1 MVDKLQSKLKFYK
14 RQAEEAEEI
23 AATNLAK
30 YRKVQHDLEDVE
42 DRNVSASIRLSSAR
56 PTYRSA
62 LSEQREQAPQQQSS
76 QARASSTVPQRAGSV
91 RRY

>member
-23 AATNLAK
+23 AAANLAK

-42 DRNVSASIRLSSAR
+42 ERTTLRLSSTR
-56 PTYRSA
+56 PGYRST
-62 LSEQREQAPQQQSS
+62 LSEQREQVPQQQQQQT